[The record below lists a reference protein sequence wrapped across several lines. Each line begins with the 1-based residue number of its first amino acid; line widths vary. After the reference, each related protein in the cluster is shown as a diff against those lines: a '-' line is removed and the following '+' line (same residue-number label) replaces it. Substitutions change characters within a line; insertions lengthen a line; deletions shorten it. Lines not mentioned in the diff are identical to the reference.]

1 VKQRPDEKR
10 RRRQTK
16 RARRQIARTL
26 FELPAEEI
34 AQVEKFVTAL
44 RYPRPGVAV
53 RVAVEFAA

>member
-1 VKQRPDEKR
+1 MKLSPQEKS

-34 AQVEKFVTAL
+34 AQVESFVRAL
-44 RYPRPGVAV
+44 RYPKPGVAV